1 MMSIIGNMIAS
12 QIDAKIYKVG
22 RKGVMFRDIPGQ
34 PALVNGEAVKILR
47 YKNVSDRYG
56 PRPRVLVRTKGEV
69 ERWIAGSDVV
79 FPDEPRTP

>member
-1 MMSIIGNMIAS
+1 MGIIGNMIAS

-34 PALVNGEAVKILR
+34 PALANGEAVKILR

-56 PRPRVLVRTKGEV
+56 PRPRVLIRKNST
-69 ERWIAGSDVV
+69 ERWIAGSDLV
-79 FPDEPRTP
+79 FSGDPS